1 MPPSPD
7 AAPAPSADAAPRAS
21 RAAHG
26 APRGAKRGR
35 PGYDQATVL
44 RIAVEAFTE
53 FGYDATSMGM
63 LAERLGIS
71 KSAIY
76 HHVPSKVEILR
87 LALDSALAP
96 LEAVFDAAGSGSE
109 RPAVERLREA
119 VAGTL
124 RVLFSRQDSVTLLL
138 RLRGN
143 SEVELAAMQ
152 RRRGLD
158 RRAAELVAQ
167 AQAQGS
173 VRSDLDARTVGRTL
187 FGTVNSLVE
196 WYRPG
201 GPVSEAE
208 AERTI
213 VAMLFDGLVPR

>member
-1 MPPSPD
+1 MPTISTPGSTP
-7 AAPAPSADAAPRAS
+7 AAAQ
-21 RAAHG
+21 H
-26 APRGAKRGR
+26 GAKRGR

-44 RIAVEAFTE
+44 KIAVQAFTE

-87 LALDSALAP
+87 LALDSALTP
-96 LEAVFDAAGSGSE
+96 LEAVFDDASQGSGT
-109 RPAVERLREA
+109 ALERLRGA
-119 VAGTL
+119 VSGTL
-124 RVLFSRQDSVTLLL
+124 RVLFEQQTSVTLLL

-143 SEVELAAMQ
+143 SEVELAAME
-152 RRRGLD
+152 RRRALD
-158 RRAAELVAQ
+158 RHAAALVSAAQ
-167 AQAQGS
+167 EEGS
-173 VRSDLDARTVGRTL
+173 VRSDLAATTVARFL
-187 FGTVNSLVE
+187 FGTVNSLTE

-201 GPVSEAE
+201 GNVSEAE

-213 VAMLFDGLVPR
+213 LAILFDGLVPRA

>member
-1 MPPSPD
+1 MPSITSPGT
-7 AAPAPSADAAPRAS
+7 AASASAS
-21 RAAHG
+21 H
-26 APRGAKRGR
+26 GAKRGR

-44 RIAVEAFTE
+44 KIAVQAFTE

-87 LALDSALAP
+87 LALDSALTP
-96 LEAVFDAAGSGSE
+96 LEAVFTDAADASGT
-109 RPAVERLREA
+109 ALERLRGA
-119 VAGTL
+119 VSGTL
-124 RVLFSRQDSVTLLL
+124 KVLFEQQTSVTLLL

-143 SEVELAAMQ
+143 SEVELAAME
-152 RRRGLD
+152 RRRALD
-158 RRAAELVAQ
+158 RHAATLVSAAQ
-167 AQAQGS
+167 EEGS
-173 VRSDLDARTVGRTL
+173 VRSDLAATTVARFL
-187 FGTVNSLVE
+187 FGTVNSLTE

-201 GPVSEAE
+201 GNVSEAE

-213 VAMLFDGLVPR
+213 LAILFDGLVPRP

>member
-1 MPPSPD
+1 MPSISSP
-7 AAPAPSADAAPRAS
+7 
-21 RAAHG
+21 G
-26 APRGAKRGR
+26 ATSSGAKRGR

-44 RIAVEAFTE
+44 KIAVQAFTE

-87 LALDSALAP
+87 LALDSALTP
-96 LEAVFDAAGSGSE
+96 LEAVFSDAANAEGD
-109 RPAVERLREA
+109 ALQRLRGA
-119 VAGTL
+119 VSGTL
-124 RVLFSRQDSVTLLL
+124 RVLFEQQTSVTLLL

-152 RRRGLD
+152 RRRALD
-158 RRAAELVAQ
+158 RHAANLVSAAQ
-167 AQAQGS
+167 AEGS
-173 VRSDLDARTVGRTL
+173 VRLDLSASTVARFL
-187 FGTVNSLVE
+187 FGTVNSLTE

-201 GPVSEAE
+201 GNVTEEE
-208 AERTI
+208 AERTVLAI
-213 VAMLFDGLVPR
+213 LFDGLVPRG